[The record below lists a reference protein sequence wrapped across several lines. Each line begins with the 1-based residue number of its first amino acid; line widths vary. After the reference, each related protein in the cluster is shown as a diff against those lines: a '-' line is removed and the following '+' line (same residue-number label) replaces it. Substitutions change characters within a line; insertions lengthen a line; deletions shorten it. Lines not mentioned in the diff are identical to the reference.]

1 MLSEA
6 LWLASLGKLGL
17 RGTCETLVLQEH
29 HRGKC
34 EACLKRSLK
43 MPFHLSDALSDQVAK
58 CNLLALGMKMLFLG
72 ACSLIL

>member
-1 MLSEA
+1 
-6 LWLASLGKLGL
+6 
-17 RGTCETLVLQEH
+17 
-29 HRGKC
+29 
-34 EACLKRSLK
+34 